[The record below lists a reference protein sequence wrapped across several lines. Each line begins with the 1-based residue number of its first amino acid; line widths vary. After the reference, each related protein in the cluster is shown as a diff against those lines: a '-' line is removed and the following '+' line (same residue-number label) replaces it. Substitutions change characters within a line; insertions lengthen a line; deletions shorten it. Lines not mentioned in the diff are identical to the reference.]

1 MAKVI
6 IVAMLGFAIGAMT
19 GSATTTNTEELEIA
33 ALYTACA
40 SMQSLVARLDPEDV
54 RQTGLTEKA
63 IMNTVE
69 SRLRAAR
76 LYASIAKQEQGRSQ
90 YLYINVNIF
99 DSAFSIAVDLNR
111 HLENLGYGLSGFA
124 TVWHTG
130 LVGTHGRD
138 GQYILG
144 SISEILDQFIASYL
158 RVNEADCSR

>member
-6 IVAMLGFAIGAMT
+6 IVAVLGLAIGAMT

-90 YLYINVNIF
+90 YLYINVNIL
-99 DSAFSIAVDLNR
+99 DSAFSIAV
-111 HLENLGYGLSGFA
+111 
-124 TVWHTG
+124 
-130 LVGTHGRD
+130 
-138 GQYILG
+138 G
-144 SISEILDQFIASYL
+144 S
-158 RVNEADCSR
+158 